1 MKLEVKYLENYNKEW
16 GLITSEDGNSGYDV
30 RAAIPEKIVLKAGER
45 QTIPLGIALRIN
57 TARLF
62 VSTSTGITLEK
73 ERYDYFKANQPD
85 VELTVQETGEKVKL
99 GDIIDTKEIM
109 DFDPRLTEIQIRP
122 RSGLAA
128 RNGII
133 LVNTPA
139 TIDSNYR
146 GEVKAIVLNT
156 GKEDF
161 EINPGD
167 RIAQMVVCPIL
178 KPDVYEVE
186 ELDETNRGANG
197 FGSSGVK

>member
-1 MKLEVKYLENYNKEW
+1 MKLEIKYLENYNKEW
-16 GLITSEDGNSGYDV
+16 GLISSEVGNSGYDV
-30 RAAIPEKIVLKAGER
+30 RAAIPEKVVLKAGER
-45 QTIPLGIALRIN
+45 QVIPLGITVCVN
-57 TARLF
+57 TIRQM

-73 ERYDYFKANQPD
+73 ERYDYFKENQPD
-85 VELTVQETGEKVKL
+85 IDLVVQETGEKVKL
-99 GDIIDTKEIM
+99 GDITDTKDYYE
-109 DFDPRLTEIQIRP
+109 FDPTLTEIQLRP

-178 KPDVYEVE
+178 KPQVVEVE
-186 ELDETNRGANG
+186 EMSETNRGANG

>member
-30 RAAIPEKIVLKAGER
+30 RAAIPEKVVLKAGER

-57 TARLF
+57 TTRLL

-85 VELTVQETGEKVKL
+85 VDLTIQETGEKVKL
-99 GDIIDTKEIM
+99 GDIIDTKEYM
-109 DFDPRLTEIQIRP
+109 EFDPRLTEIQIRP

-133 LVNTPA
+133 LV
-139 TIDSNYR
+139 I
-146 GEVKAIVLNT
+146 I
-156 GKEDF
+156 
-161 EINPGD
+161 
-167 RIAQMVVCPIL
+167 
-178 KPDVYEVE
+178 
-186 ELDETNRGANG
+186 
-197 FGSSGVK
+197 GVKLKQSF

>member
-57 TARLF
+57 TTRQF

-73 ERYDYFKANQPD
+73 ERYDYFKENQPD
-85 VELTVQETGEKVKL
+85 VDLTIQETGEKVKL
-99 GDIIDTKEIM
+99 GDVIDTKEYM
-109 DFDPRLTEIQIRP
+109 EFDPRLTEIQIRP

-178 KPDVYEVE
+178 KPEVFEVE